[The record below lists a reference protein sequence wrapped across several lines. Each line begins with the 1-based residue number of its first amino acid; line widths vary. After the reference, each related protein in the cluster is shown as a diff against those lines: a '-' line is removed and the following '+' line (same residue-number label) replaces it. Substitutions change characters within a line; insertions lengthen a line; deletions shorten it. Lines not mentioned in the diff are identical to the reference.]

1 MLMRCNKSA
10 SVDDNH
16 VLKPI
21 AMPSRDRFVT
31 FFSSPCTY
39 WTDSDNGMSATDSHP
54 LRTSAGETQSLE
66 DTAKAEATKC
76 KHPKDV
82 SYRISGKEHES
93 IGPSTKCGT
102 EEAQSATRSE
112 PSDPKRKTGTTTRKM
127 AVVSEPSDEKGKRKA
142 ETAFGYNIGCVN
154 APGETITLWIID
166 SHSQLF
172 NSTLSKEQA
181 DTVWSAIVAA
191 FPFGGAVGVAAVLMG
206 GAKPIDFYP
215 LMVIGR
221 FLVGIFA
228 GLSVLCPIYLTEVS
242 PINLRGAIGS
252 VHQLVIT
259 IAILVSQIL
268 GLPQIFGTTD
278 GWPLIF
284 WFIVVPA
291 FLQIICLKFV
301 PESPRFT
308 LCMRGNIEQATRD
321 LQKLRGSSD
330 VASEIDAL
338 NNEAEANKEGS
349 VSKPT
354 MRDMFKDPLKWPM
367 TIALVLMLIQQLS
380 GINAVMFYSTVIFKT
395 AGLTDEAA
403 VYATIAMGTVNVL
416 MTIVS
421 VWLVDHPRAG
431 RRSLL
436 LMSLSGMW
444 ITTIL
449 LTICISLSMGGA
461 QWASYGAITSVL
473 LYVVS
478 FASGTGSIPWFFVS
492 EIFHSNSRANANS
505 IAITTN
511 WSANIVVS
519 MAFLPLNNA
528 IKQYSILVF
537 TNRRRDHRRTNEA
550 IKHYGFGDDRSAVC
564 RR

>member
-1 MLMRCNKSA
+1 MPALGPRYSTPLYCQRCATRPKPDNKAVAKAMQTTHRALERCFLKTSLRQQRQQGIRSSELREKSQLADPLQYMKKSKYRWAGHLLRRKDDRWSLRRTESPSLDA
-10 SVDDNH
+10 SCQ
-16 VLKPI
+16 
-21 AMPSRDRFVT
+21 R
-31 FFSSPCTY
+31 SSGLEEL
-39 WTDSDNGMSATDSHP
+39 WSP
-54 LRTSAGETQSLE
+54 LRRSP
-66 DTAKAEATKC
+66 AEERTIK
-76 KHPKDV
+76 V
-82 SYRISGKEHES
+82 S
-93 IGPSTKCGT
+93 
-102 EEAQSATRSE
+102 
-112 PSDPKRKTGTTTRKM
+112 
-127 AVVSEPSDEKGKRKA
+127 
-142 ETAFGYNIGCVN
+142 N
-154 APGETITLWIID
+154 
-166 SHSQLF
+166 
-172 NSTLSKEQA
+172 
-181 DTVWSAIVAA
+181 
-191 FPFGGAVGVAAVLMG
+191 
-206 GAKPIDFYP
+206 
-215 LMVIGR
+215 
-221 FLVGIFA
+221 
-228 GLSVLCPIYLTEVS
+228 VLCPIYLTEVS

-537 TNRRRDHRRTNEA
+537 TVCLTASLVFTWKYVPETKGRTVDE
-550 IKHYGFGDDRSAVC
+550 ITEELTKQ
-564 RR
+564 